1 MIESYL
7 VLAGRIRK
15 EMEDLKRLV
24 MRSQRA
30 MDAARRNPAD
40 ADLYLDSAA
49 LNLHDAYSGFERVF
63 KQIAAIVDG
72 SVPSGLEWHRDLLDQ
87 MGLDLPQVRPPVL
100 SSSSI
105 QFLDEYLRFRHV
117 VRNVYT
123 FSFDAERVGR
133 LVSGLNSDFGKKEL
147 LMSNLIGQSP
157 CLLSNPKSH
166 RHPIPPKHHF
176 IPFLQGI
183 RLAHR

>member
-1 MIESYL
+1 MIEGYI

-15 EMEDLKRLV
+15 EVDDLKTLSARA
-24 MRSQRA
+24 QRA
-30 MDAARRNPAD
+30 MDTARRNPQD

-49 LNLHDAYSGFERVF
+49 LNLHDVYSGFERIF
-63 KQIAAIVDG
+63 KQIAATMDG
-72 SVPSGLEWHRDLLDQ
+72 NLPSTPEWHRDLLDQ

-100 SSSSI
+100 TSFQI

-133 LVSGLNSDFGKKEL
+133 LVKKMNGNFEALKKEL
-147 LMSNLIGQSP
+147 LA
-157 CLLSNPKSH
+157 
-166 RHPIPPKHHF
+166 F
-176 IPFLQGI
+176 ADFLEKVGGD
-183 RLAHR
+183 

>member
-1 MIESYL
+1 MIEAYL

-15 EMEDLKRLV
+15 ELEDLKRAIG
-24 MRSQRA
+24 RAQRA
-30 MDAARRNPAD
+30 IDTARKNPQD

-49 LNLHDAYSGFERVF
+49 LNLHDAYSGFERLF
-63 KQIAAIVDG
+63 KQIAAVVDG
-72 SVPSGLEWHRDLLDQ
+72 NLPSGAEWHRDLLEQ

-100 SSSSI
+100 TSSSI

-133 LVSGLNSDFGKKEL
+133 LVKEL
-147 LMSNLIGQSP
+147 NANFEKLSGE
-157 CLLSNPKSH
+157 LLA
-166 RHPIPPKHHF
+166 F
-176 IPFLQGI
+176 ADFLEKVGSD
-183 RLAHR
+183 